1 MAAAAAAA
9 GRGES
14 LTRQPPRPAELTG
27 RPGRENSSISSASEQ
42 LDRHVCMLGRAVP
55 CRRPHLSLFPF
66 PTRSLAFCCDE
77 MMFGLVGFFKTRAS
91 KSPCLLIPISSFSLP
106 SQHKARFLLVRGK
119 GPPYSSYYCLAALAR
134 ICIYLHASYLQR
146 ILF

>member
-1 MAAAAAAA
+1 MYAAF
-9 GRGES
+9 
-14 LTRQPPRPAELTG
+14 PA
-27 RPGRENSSISSASEQ
+27 
-42 LDRHVCMLGRAVP
+42 CRAVAP
-55 CRRPHLSLFPF
+55 TFFPF
-66 PTRSLAFCCDE
+66 PARSLAFCGDE
-77 MMFGLVGFFKTRAS
+77 IFGLVGFFETQAS